1 MRRRR
6 RAEKEKRV
14 KREDIEGHLRRRVV
28 LGPRYDIAQLRY
40 TSQTI
45 SKNSYVYSFLYLFN
59 FDVLV

>member
-14 KREDIEGHLRRRVV
+14 KREDIEGHLWKRVV
-28 LGPRYDIAQLRY
+28 LGLRYDIAQLRY